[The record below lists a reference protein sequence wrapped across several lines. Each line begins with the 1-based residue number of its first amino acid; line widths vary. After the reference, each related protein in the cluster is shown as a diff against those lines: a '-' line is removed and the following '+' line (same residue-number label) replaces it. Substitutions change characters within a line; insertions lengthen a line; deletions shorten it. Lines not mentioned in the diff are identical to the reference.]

1 MEAIKNK
8 GIAASQRSLSTQTP
22 AKASTPVKR
31 SLEHD
36 SDGDHGEELM
46 ALLEEIDRVKP
57 PCTFPSLPDLAAA
70 NPQSS
75 TFFFSS
81 EIEQPSLFEESMVD
95 EIIAPRTTIENV
107 IDKEP
112 VAIDPRK
119 NPDNVHQYLPDPF
132 LPETFTMHN
141 WINNIR
147 SIKDSMY
154 NDVQW
159 SNLVSINDA
168 CRLSF
173 GQKPALMLVMVKEV
187 FANARNVG
195 ASLIDESGEVHAT
208 IHEKA
213 FSGNNCKVHFG
224 MTFLLRNP
232 TIFTLTDDL
241 DDNEQDH
248 EVHLIVTPSN
258 IINIFSNVHFL

>member
-8 GIAASQRSLSTQTP
+8 GIAASQRSLQAP
-22 AKASTPVKR
+22 AAASTPVKR

-57 PCTFPSLPDLAAA
+57 PCMLPSLPVLASA

-75 TFFFSS
+75 TSFFSS
-81 EIEQPSLFEESMVD
+81 EIEQPSHFEESTVD
-95 EIIAPRTTIENV
+95 EIIAPRATIEHA

-119 NPDNVHQYLPDPF
+119 NPDNVHQYLPVPF
-132 LPETFTMHN
+132 FPETFTMQN

-147 SIKDSMY
+147 SIKDSMHH
-154 NDVQW
+154 DVQW

-168 CRLSF
+168 CILSF

-195 ASLIDESGEVHAT
+195 ASLIDESGEIHAT

-213 FSGNNCKVHFG
+213 FSGNNCKVHVG
-224 MTFLLRNP
+224 MTVLLRNP
-232 TIFTLTDDL
+232 TIFTLTDDH
-241 DDNEQDH
+241 DDKEQDH
-248 EVHLIVTPSN
+248 EAHLIVTPSN
-258 IINIFSNVHFL
+258 IIRIFSNVHFL